1 MSLKPDIRRISVK
14 KEKKVHCI
22 TKGKMCFLRIKKK
35 KQLQPYVALV
45 MELEDLRQALR
56 PVSF

>member
-1 MSLKPDIRRISVK
+1 MNLKPDIRRISVK

-35 KQLQPYVALV
+35 KTASAICSLGHGVG
-45 MELEDLRQALR
+45 R
-56 PVSF
+56 P